1 MPLAVLLLA
10 LVPAAGRGRR
20 LLIRIAANGLSQLHD
35 LCHGVRIREN
45 AIEFVVKFRHGQ
57 PCLSLLLHCLVDA
70 LNQRRAFRTLHHPV
84 DHVC

>member
-10 LVPAAGRGRR
+10 LVPAAGER
-20 LLIRIAANGLSQLHD
+20 AETAD
-35 LCHGVRIREN
+35 PYCRIREN